1 MKRKYYKESFIALAV
16 VLFFDFLR
24 LFYVI
29 TTGVSNVF
37 DYLWIILLLVLVY
50 FTYISNQDKKYIHIL
65 TITLGF
71 LPTLFVLLN
80 TIMISSTGLIFD
92 FNYFFMLFEGLLIT
106 GMNIVY
112 VVEYMKYV
120 KKSEEN
126 ENISE

>member
-1 MKRKYYKESFIALAV
+1 MKRKYYKESFIALSV

-80 TIMISSTGLIFD
+80 TILISSTGLVFD
-92 FNYFFMLFEGLLIT
+92 FNYYFMLFEGLLIT
-106 GMNIVY
+106 GINIVY
-112 VVEYMKYV
+112 IVEYMKFV
-120 KKSEEN
+120 KKNEEN

>member
-29 TTGVSNVF
+29 TTGVSSVF

-50 FTYISNQDKKYIHIL
+50 FTYISNQDKKHIHIL
-65 TITLGF
+65 TIALGF

-106 GMNIVY
+106 GINIVY

>member
-65 TITLGF
+65 TIILGF

-106 GMNIVY
+106 GINIVY
-112 VVEYMKYV
+112 IVEYMKFV
-120 KKSEEN
+120 KKNEEN

>member
-92 FNYFFMLFEGLLIT
+92 FNYFFMFFEGLLVT
-106 GMNIVY
+106 GINIVY

-126 ENISE
+126 ENVSE

>member
-29 TTGVSNVF
+29 TIGVSNVF

-65 TITLGF
+65 TIALGF

-80 TIMISSTGLIFD
+80 TILISSTGLVFD
-92 FNYFFMLFEGLLIT
+92 FNYYFMLFEGLLIT
-106 GMNIVY
+106 GINIVY
-112 VVEYMKYV
+112 VVEYMKYI

-126 ENISE
+126 ENVSE

>member
-80 TIMISSTGLIFD
+80 TIMISSTGLVFD
-92 FNYFFMLFEGLLIT
+92 FNYYFMLFEGLLIT
-106 GMNIVY
+106 GINIVY
-112 VVEYMKYV
+112 IVEYMKFV
-120 KKSEEN
+120 KKNEEN

>member
-106 GMNIVY
+106 GINIVY

>member
-65 TITLGF
+65 TIVLGF
-71 LPTLFVLLN
+71 LTTLFVLLN
-80 TIMISSTGLIFD
+80 TILISSTGLIFD
-92 FNYFFMLFEGLLIT
+92 FNYFFMLFEGLLVT
-106 GMNIVY
+106 GINIVY
-112 VVEYMKYV
+112 IVEYMKYI
-120 KKSEEN
+120 KKNEEN